1 MTYRVRGW
9 GCKHESRWMIRKMTL
24 LRVHREKTRGEKQ
37 IHTEEEQ
44 KRGQILPTVRRKE
57 AAQKCNRTRSESLRL
72 FILVNTTPR
81 ILLKS

>member
-1 MTYRVRGW
+1 MG
-9 GCKHESRWMIRKMTL
+9 GGGKHESHWMIRKMTPL
-24 LRVHREKTRGEKQ
+24 SVHREKTRGEKH
-37 IHTEEEQ
+37 IHTEEEEQ